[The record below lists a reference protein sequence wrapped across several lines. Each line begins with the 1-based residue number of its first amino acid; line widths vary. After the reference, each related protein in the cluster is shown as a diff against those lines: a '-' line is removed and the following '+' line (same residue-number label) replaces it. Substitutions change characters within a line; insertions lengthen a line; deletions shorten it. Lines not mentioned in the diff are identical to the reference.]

1 METNNNEE
9 LDYENAVI
17 PEKNKYNHIT
27 KELLDEELKRIISN
41 NMDFVYERPD
51 HGGQCK
57 YTDGGNCTGCIFGQA
72 LTNLGVLRE
81 DLEFWD
87 NISFMSFTSGITYVL
102 GQLTEINSLEPYAE
116 IQSKQDGGRKW
127 GDLLN
132 HLEPK
137 SN

>member
-9 LDYENAVI
+9 LDYGNAVI
-17 PEKNKYNHIT
+17 PEKNKYKHIT

-51 HGGQCK
+51 PTGQCK

-87 NISFMSFTSGITYVL
+87 KNSMPSTSGIIYVL
-102 GQLTEINSLEPYAE
+102 GQLTEINSLEPYASM
-116 IQSKQDGGRKW
+116 QSKQDIGYKW
-127 GDLLN
+127 GDLLKR
-132 HLEPK
+132 LEHK